1 MQHNV
6 FPASW
11 AIRRIAKQALIK
23 KTPMSQIPEDSQA
36 IRPLLVNATI
46 PQLTLTDTDG
56 QSFNVNAAVHE
67 HPTILLFY
75 RGGW

>member
-1 MQHNV
+1 
-6 FPASW
+6 
-11 AIRRIAKQALIK
+11 
-23 KTPMSQIPEDSQA
+23 MSQIPEDSQA